1 MSAGDEVQLVRF
13 RLGGG
18 DFAFNVFEVE
28 RILRYEKPA
37 PLPNAPTFLEG
48 VLQYAGTVVPV
59 IDLRKRIG
67 LDAPVRDET
76 RTVIIES
83 ERGRIGVVVD
93 AVVEVLKVDAARI
106 TRPPELVRGLAAS
119 YIHGIIP
126 LDHRTIVILAAVRL
140 LTSTEQLAL
149 ESLTAEA
156 AHD

>member
-28 RILRYEKPA
+28 RILRYEPPA
-37 PLPNAPTFLEG
+37 PLPDAPAFLDG
-48 VLQYAGTVVPV
+48 VIQYAGTVAPV
-59 IDLRKRIG
+59 VDLRKRVG

-106 TRPPELVRGLAAS
+106 TRPPELVRGLAAR
-119 YIHGIIP
+119 YIHGILP
-126 LDHRTIVILAAVRL
+126 YDQRTIVILAAPRL
-140 LTSTEQLAL
+140 LASTEQLAL
-149 ESLTAEA
+149 EALTVEA